1 MARCNILTSMVQNL
15 RATQSHSIIGVATG
29 GGGVYFTPEISLDL
43 LAFKPTHA
51 LKASTFCLLSAPK
64 TRNVHYLGC
73 TLSLFKLYTI
83 TYFLAWPSPQNQ
95 RFYGKVVFLVLAQRC

>member
-64 TRNVHYLGC
+64 TGC
-73 TLSLFKLYTI
+73 TLSLLKLYTI